1 MKWDSFLHFMTY
13 FDISIILSSHNFCEA
28 SWVGWQLSGPT
39 CGHTLD
45 TAVSTVT
52 TEQQCL
58 VPGTMCRQYT
68 ELFICQKQPGEIM
81 TINICSDGWKS
92 DFKKCRLPR
101 QMNICCPQVSREE
114 MINDFP
120 AANIYFGK
128 SKLRFWNRC
137 VFSNAFCNISF
148 LSQPKSG
155 SNFTI
160 LLTSLIKQ

>member
-13 FDISIILSSHNFCEA
+13 FDISRILSSHNFCEA

-68 ELFICQKQPGEIM
+68 ELFICPAPHQKQPGEIM
-81 TINICSDGWKS
+81 TINISLGGAHWWCPLYVVVIFPIFAAPPGGHHGQCVESGADTI
-92 DFKKCRLPR
+92 CRWQPGSG
-101 QMNICCPQVSREE
+101 QSGDITA
-114 MINDFP
+114 D
-120 AANIYFGK
+120 
-128 SKLRFWNRC
+128 KLR
-137 VFSNAFCNISF
+137 
-148 LSQPKSG
+148 L
-155 SNFTI
+155 
-160 LLTSLIKQ
+160 